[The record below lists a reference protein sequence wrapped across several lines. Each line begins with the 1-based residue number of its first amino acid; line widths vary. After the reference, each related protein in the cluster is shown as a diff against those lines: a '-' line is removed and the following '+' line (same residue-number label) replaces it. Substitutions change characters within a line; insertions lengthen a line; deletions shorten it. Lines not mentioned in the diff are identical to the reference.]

1 MSDFSQLLSDYIR
14 QKNIRIYSLAE
25 YCGIDRSLMYKI
37 VHGKRV
43 PASSQVV
50 DKIAEYLHLTPGE
63 FQELSIAFAVES
75 QGYDNFYRRKDV
87 LDFLNN
93 FKNTANINKV
103 DTIPPSLTQYDVD
116 LVSLSNETEV
126 NQAVFSIVSK
136 QIQEGNGEI
145 NMLLRTDYPFLI
157 NLLVSMAHHSENL
170 KINHIICLNNTEQT
184 NDKKNYN
191 LHCLMD
197 ILPLCTCGCAYQPY
211 YYYDNAGT
219 RLDALRL
226 FPYLI
231 LTDSQAVVL
240 SETLQ
245 TGFLTQQKDLL
256 SLLRQTFY
264 QYKAQTRMLLSKID
278 NVYEQLTY
286 IQNTSILDSSQEY
299 SLQMIPCMTDLLT
312 VEFLEKYVNPAV
324 PSRQTF
330 IQALTEH
337 IRTLHKC
344 YSDRALVI
352 IFSEEGVREFLETGL
367 LEEYPSYIYSPPSLR
382 DRIRLIERF
391 INEYKEMPHR
401 IRMLRHSIGTVKNGV
416 NLYVCSQSGYLL
428 FTPVG
433 YDMPI
438 WLDIRESGLLFTF
451 LDFFKHMDESMF
463 YPHSEAM
470 ERMENIILEYSERL

>member
-43 PASSQVV
+43 PASSHVV
-50 DKIAEYLHLTPGE
+50 DKIAEYLHLMPGE
-63 FQELSIAFAVES
+63 FQELTTAFAVES
-75 QGYDNFYRRKDV
+75 QGYENYYRRKDV
-87 LDFLNN
+87 LNFLSN
-93 FKNTANINKV
+93 FKNNANITNV
-103 DTIPPSLTQYDVD
+103 DIIPSTFTQYETN
-116 LVSLSNETEV
+116 LVSLNSETEV

-136 QIQEGNGEI
+136 QIQKGSGEI

-157 NLLVSMAHHSENL
+157 NLLVSMAHHSEKL

-191 LHCLMD
+191 LHCLTD

-211 YYYDNAGT
+211 YYYDNTGT
-219 RLDALRL
+219 RLNSLRL

-240 SETLQ
+240 SETLHS
-245 TGFLTQQKDLL
+245 GFLTQQKDLL
-256 SLLRQTFY
+256 TLLRETFW
-264 QYKAQTRMLLSKID
+264 QYKIKTRMLLSKID

-286 IQNTSILDSSQEY
+286 IQNTSILNSSQEY

-312 VEFLEKYVNPAV
+312 VEFLEKYVNPSI

-330 IQALTEH
+330 IQALSEH
-337 IRTLHKC
+337 IRTLHRH
-344 YSDRALVI
+344 YVDRALVI
-352 IFSEEGVREFLETGL
+352 IFSEEGIIEFLETGL
-367 LEEYPSYIYSPPSLR
+367 MEEYPSYIYTPPSLR

-391 INEYKEMPHR
+391 INEYRDMSHR
-401 IRMLRHSIGTVKNGV
+401 LRMLRHSIGTVKNGV
-416 NLYVCSQSGYLL
+416 NLYVCNQSGYLL

-438 WLDIRESGLLFTF
+438 WLDIRESGLLFSF
-451 LDFFKHMDESMF
+451 LDFFEHMDSSMF
-463 YPHSEAM
+463 YPHNEAIS
-470 ERMENIILEYSERL
+470 RMETIILKYSKRL